1 MASPKVGR
9 TIFLLSQCTHT
20 SSVCCMV
27 LLGTSPMSC
36 LLNFR
41 GSLFFF
47 QAWPLDLPTGL
58 RSGILIPTPPWM
70 SWHPIAYYIQG
81 ISTSSKVKEVPR
93 FGHGIRKELLRR
105 GDPRFHPCYP
115 AWRVTS
121 LPKFRFRQTPDL
133 NVTSK
138 YFRQVGCKF
147 CVGSLKLS
155 IVNWIISITYIM
167 YVNAIGEPLDF
178 FLYF

>member
-93 FGHGIRKELLRR
+93 YQEIDYSCSEKTVHAATCVKVFINFQAASIGARISAFYELTSFEDLEARKDRSPRSRIRSKF
-105 GDPRFHPCYP
+105 FHLCE
-115 AWRVTS
+115 V
-121 LPKFRFRQTPDL
+121 
-133 NVTSK
+133 
-138 YFRQVGCKF
+138 
-147 CVGSLKLS
+147 LS
-155 IVNWIISITYIM
+155 
-167 YVNAIGEPLDF
+167 
-178 FLYF
+178 